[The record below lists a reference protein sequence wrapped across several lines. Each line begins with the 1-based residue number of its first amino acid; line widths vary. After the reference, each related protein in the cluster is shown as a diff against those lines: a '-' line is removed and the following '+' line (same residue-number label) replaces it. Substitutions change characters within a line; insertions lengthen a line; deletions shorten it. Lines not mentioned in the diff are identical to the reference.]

1 MKTPVAGNKFT
12 LNDVVSSIGDGWVM
26 FWEIPGVSIAYVS
39 IFASIGLVL
48 LAGIGVM
55 ELKGT

>member
-1 MKTPVAGNKFT
+1 MKTPVAGNIFT